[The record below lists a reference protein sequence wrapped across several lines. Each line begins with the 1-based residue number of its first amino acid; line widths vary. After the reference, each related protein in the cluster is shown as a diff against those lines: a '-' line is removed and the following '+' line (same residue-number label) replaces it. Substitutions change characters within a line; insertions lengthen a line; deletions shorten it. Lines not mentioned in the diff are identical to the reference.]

1 VAPLATS
8 KQIVFEELWSRLDA
22 APLLNSAVVSGK
34 GQAARDVQRIC
45 KLGHAE
51 LLADKVEA
59 KIA

>member
-1 VAPLATS
+1 M
-8 KQIVFEELWSRLDA
+8 
-22 APLLNSAVVSGK
+22 VSGK

>member
-1 VAPLATS
+1 M
-8 KQIVFEELWSRLDA
+8 
-22 APLLNSAVVSGK
+22 VSGK

-45 KLGHAE
+45 KLGYSE